1 MAHKVFFVIGRGK
14 LLLGVGRRQQQG
26 RASLS
31 SPPPWLLLSVTG
43 DIRMCQLIRVQAKKK
58 RVAWKSVRSIQ
69 TWKRRLEE
77 WVSALERSGCCLINS
92 DASIFSRRSFALGT
106 RRGKIISFF
115 FFVSSWMKKKRLD
128 SCCPRW
134 NRFIS
139 FHIYVKWQFISRF
152 FLHRDRVIRINLH
165 NVSDT
170 NCEVSHNSRFSHL
183 QNRELL
189 ICDGTGR

>member
-26 RASLS
+26 RAFLS
-31 SPPPWLLLSVTG
+31 PWLLLSVTG

-106 RRGKIISFF
+106 RRGKNNLLLPFRVLVNEKKRDSTLVVLVEIDLFPSIFTWNNNLFLVSFF
-115 FFVSSWMKKKRLD
+115 TGIASSA
-128 SCCPRW
+128 S
-134 NRFIS
+134 
-139 FHIYVKWQFISRF
+139 
-152 FLHRDRVIRINLH
+152 
-165 NVSDT
+165 
-170 NCEVSHNSRFSHL
+170 
-183 QNRELL
+183 
-189 ICDGTGR
+189 ICTTSATPTAR